1 MGKVDRTMIAE
12 TGNLEDRIASNIENA
27 LERLLAPV
35 ANVERLKRR
44 EYLLPEEVDIVY
56 GLKVNTLANKRSK
69 AQGPEYIKDGDKIY
83 YRQQAI
89 KAYLDARTI
98 KTRI

>member
-1 MGKVDRTMIAE
+1 MIMTAE
-12 TGNLEDRIASNIENA
+12 LENFEDRIASNIEST

-44 EYLLPEEVDIVY
+44 EYLLPEEVEIVY
-56 GLKVNTLANKRSK
+56 GLKASTLANKRSK
-69 AQGPEYIKDGDKIY
+69 AQGPEYVKDGDKIY
-83 YRQQAI
+83 YRQQAV